1 MTPRSILI
9 ADDDDWVRRLLGMTL
24 PGDEFEIVEAR
35 DGNEALAIATGTRPL
50 DLVLLDWRMP
60 GASGEDVLRA
70 LKGARPEVPVIV
82 LTGETA
88 PSYRRVAETLGVDE
102 FLTKP
107 FSPLQLLDA
116 VERLIGPAA

>member
-9 ADDDDWVRRLLGMTL
+9 ADDDDWVRSLLRTTL
-24 PGDEFEIVEAR
+24 PAEEFEIVEAR
-35 DGNEALAIATGTRPL
+35 DGSEALEIAAGGRAL

-70 LKGARPEVPVIV
+70 LKGARPDVPVIV
-82 LTGETA
+82 LTAETA
-88 PSYRRVAETLGVDE
+88 PSYRRVAETLGVDL

-116 VERLIGPAA
+116 VERLVGRDA

>member
-1 MTPRSILI
+1 
-9 ADDDDWVRRLLGMTL
+9 
-24 PGDEFEIVEAR
+24 
-35 DGNEALAIATGTRPL
+35 
-50 DLVLLDWRMP
+50 
-60 GASGEDVLRA
+60 VLRA